1 MLKDTSFTLNLISGH
16 LASLYKALALC
27 NKIQNSGLKS
37 RVFSTINRLRAI
49 ARKLQKT
56 TLKAVFLSG
65 LGVTQILAS
74 FGK

>member
-1 MLKDTSFTLNLISGH
+1 MLKDTAYTLKLIASH
-16 LASLYKALALC
+16 LASLYKALSLC
-27 NKIQNSGLKS
+27 NKLKNSGLKS